1 MKMWIVVASCSL
13 VLAQAGPAVVGI
25 EYQAGDLAD
34 SVTLSFSQEALCIY
48 EPVPLYAQS
57 AADEVR
63 FLLPDVSYGCR
74 TEELLSSLERRK
86 DLPFSFDFSSAM
98 SGRKGL
104 RLQITYDPEKISWS
118 YETGRGSE
126 GRQIVFLFW
135 HKKQLSTLSEATS
148 ALRSYA

>member
-1 MKMWIVVASCSL
+1 MYIRLVVASCFIA
-13 VLAQAGPAVVGI
+13 LAQAGPVLVGVD
-25 EYQAGDLAD
+25 YQAGCLTD

-48 EPVPLYAQS
+48 EPVPLYCAC

-63 FLLPDVSYGCR
+63 FLLPDVSSGYR
-74 TEELLSSLERRK
+74 TEELLRSIEKRK
-86 DLPFSFDFSSAM
+86 DLPFSFAFSSAM
-98 SGRKGL
+98 SRQKGL

-126 GRQIVFLFW
+126 GKQIVFLFS
-135 HKKQLSTLSEATS
+135 HKKQLRTLSEATS